1 MKRSYNA
8 KLIYWGEKF
17 TDRPWL
23 AFIGLVVL
31 SATINIG
38 ATLALGITTDIHQLD
53 ADEREYYLLSQD
65 LLDGNYEF
73 QSRRVL
79 GHVILLAGIQAL
91 TGGNIVAEQIL
102 ITFIFS
108 LTAPL
113 TFLLVRKMLAHN
125 NIALL
130 ASLMAI
136 FWPLYIIY
144 GGSFYSETTA
154 LPIFILFLLLLP
166 RGSRLNTETQICWW
180 QWLSVGIL
188 LGICLHMRPMYL
200 LFCPFA
206 VLIIFWEE
214 SRFLPALKASIL
226 LTIGCLVVVLPWSI
240 YVSINEGK
248 PVLLSTNGGETI
260 AGGINPYLIESGYQS
275 YHAPDGRLTWTGPG
289 KWVNEHDTGYLS
301 KKEMD
306 LPRLKRDKLLVER
319 AVNWAV
325 DNPGKFIY
333 LESAKLLYM
342 WGVYPFWN
350 GFKQT
355 VFGNIP
361 TILILILGVISL
373 WQNRSNW
380 RQLARF
386 WTLPIFVSI
395 VALISWG
402 SWRFRQPGDLGLIVL
417 AALLFIKL
425 IAKDS
430 QLDNY
435 KSQR

>member
-8 KLIYWGEKF
+8 KLIYWGDKCAG
-17 TDRPWL
+17 RPWL
-23 AFIGLVVL
+23 TFIALVIL
-31 SATINIG
+31 SATLNIG
-38 ATLALGITTDIHQLD
+38 ATLALGVTTDIQQLD

-79 GHVILLAGIQAL
+79 GHVILLAAIQAL
-91 TGGNIVAEQIL
+91 TRGNIVAEQVL

-108 LTAPL
+108 LIAPL
-113 TFLLVRKMLAHN
+113 TFLLVRKILADN
-125 NIALL
+125 KIALL

-136 FWPLYIIY
+136 CWPLYIIY

-166 RGSRLNTETQICWW
+166 QGARFNAETKTYWW

-200 LFCPFA
+200 FFCPFA

-214 SRFLPALKASIL
+214 IRFLPALKASVL

-240 YVSINEGK
+240 YVSVNEGK

-260 AGGINPYLIESGYQS
+260 AGGINPYLIQSGYQP

-289 KWVNEHDTGYLS
+289 KWVNEQDTGYLS
-301 KKEMD
+301 KAEMD
-306 LPRLKRDKLLVER
+306 LPRLVRDKLLIER

-325 DNPGKFIY
+325 DNPGKFVY
-333 LESAKLLYM
+333 LESAKLFYM
-342 WGVYPFWN
+342 WGIYPFWN

-355 VFGNIP
+355 FFGNIP
-361 TILILILGVISL
+361 TILILIFGVISL
-373 WQNRSNW
+373 WQNRFNW

-386 WTLPIFVSI
+386 WTLPVFVSL

-425 IAKDS
+425 ITKDD
-430 QLDNY
+430 QLDKY